1 MGDFKGAEEGEQ
13 SSEEFEDEDEDEDLD
28 VDEDSDGDV
37 DDDEEEEEA
46 EEWTGFSGDPIHEPV
61 GLKAESSTVITPGD

>member
-1 MGDFKGAEEGEQ
+1 MEDFEGAEESEQ
-13 SSEEFEDEDEDEDLD
+13 SSEESEDEDLD